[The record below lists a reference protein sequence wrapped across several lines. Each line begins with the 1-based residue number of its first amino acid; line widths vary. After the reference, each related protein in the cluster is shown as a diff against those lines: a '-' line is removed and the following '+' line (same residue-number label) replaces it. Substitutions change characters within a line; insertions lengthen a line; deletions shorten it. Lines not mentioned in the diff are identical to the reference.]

1 MTHSFPTRRSS
12 DLADQCVVVIVTRT
26 VQSGTPEQCQV
37 LERAAEGVVN
47 AGLDGIVAFSSD
59 LQHLI
64 ADIVDDVGVVAV
76 TTTQLIRDGSAIKTV
91 AGRVA
96 HTDLIPSIA
105 GALIGSGSFNT
116 DQLLDV
122 FREDR
127 ASTHLTTRH

>member
-1 MTHSFPTRRSS
+1 MSTRTGTLFPYRMRFVSQS
-12 DLADQCVVVIVTRT
+12 VVAGIADQFVVLIVTRT
-26 VQSGTPEQCQV
+26 VQIGTPEQCQV

-76 TTTQLIRDGSAIKTV
+76 TTPPLILHGSAIQTV

-96 HTDLIPSIA
+96 HNHHIPSLT
-105 GALIGSGSFNT
+105 GALIGPGSLNT
-116 DQLLDV
+116 AKLN
-122 FREDR
+122 
-127 ASTHLTTRH
+127 